1 MESLG
6 KIRVEPVLDSVVGST
21 SYLFSDVTPS
31 VAVDQVEFNDLN
43 VFLKGPLLLADI
55 WVKVVVPTFP
65 TLLANS
71 AWQTFGYLGPVTWPM
86 LEHKLD

>member
-1 MESLG
+1 M
-6 KIRVEPVLDSVVGST
+6 
-21 SYLFSDVTPS
+21 
-31 VAVDQVEFNDLN
+31 DQVEFNDLN
-43 VFLKGPLLLADI
+43 VFLKGPLLLADV

-86 LEHKLD
+86 LENELDENLVFGQGPGTRDAVTNVVEFKPTGMALDL